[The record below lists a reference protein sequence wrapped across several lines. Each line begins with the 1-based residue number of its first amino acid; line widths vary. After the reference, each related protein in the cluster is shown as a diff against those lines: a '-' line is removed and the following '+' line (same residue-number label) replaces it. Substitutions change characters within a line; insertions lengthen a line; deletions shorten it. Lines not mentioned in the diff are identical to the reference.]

1 MLRSLLPDLTP
12 LRRSPDFRR
21 LYTGFTL
28 SNVGSQMAVVAVG
41 LQVYEQTGST
51 AAVGVV
57 GLFALVPLIAFGLY
71 GGSLADHHD
80 RRVVGLVATLV
91 AFAASLVA
99 AAQAWLDST
108 STWLLYGIVA
118 VWSGATAVSSPA
130 RTSIYPRL
138 LPPALMPAVN
148 ALGVVAMNTALTA
161 GPLLAGVLID
171 VGGYRTAYTVD
182 AVLTL
187 AAVQSLWRLRPVPP
201 DATGDDEQHR
211 PRRAGLRSVI
221 DGFAFLRTAPN
232 LRMTF
237 VADIAAMLLAQ
248 PRVLFPAAGAV
259 ILGGGATT
267 VGALYAAAAVGG
279 ILAMLVSGRLGSVR
293 RQGLAIMV
301 SIVGWG
307 VGIAGLGFALL
318 GAGGVLTRQQALVA
332 ALAAMAFAGAAD
344 SVSAVFRTTI
354 LQTAAPD
361 RMRGRLQGVFIVVVA
376 GGPRLG
382 ELLGGGVAERIGE
395 GWTAVAG
402 GVACIL
408 AVGLLSLRHR
418 GFLRY
423 DSRHPTP

>member
-1 MLRSLLPDLTP
+1 VLRSLLPDVTP
-12 LRRSPDFRR
+12 LRRSPDYRR
-21 LYTGFTL
+21 LYAGFTL
-28 SNVGSQMAVVAVG
+28 SNVGSQMAVVAIG
-41 LQVYEQTGST
+41 LQVYDLTRST

-57 GLFALVPLIAFGLY
+57 GAFALVPLVVMGLY

-80 RRVVGLVATLV
+80 RRLVGLVATLV
-91 AFAASLVA
+91 AMLASVVA
-99 AAQAWLDST
+99 AAQAWAGLT

-130 RTSIYPRL
+130 RTSIYPRI
-138 LPPALMPAVN
+138 LPPEQLPAAN
-148 ALGVVAMNTALTA
+148 ALSVFAMNTALTA

-171 VGGYRTAYTVD
+171 AGGYRMAYTAD
-182 AVLTL
+182 ALLTL
-187 AAVQSLWRLRPVPP
+187 AAVHSLIRLPPVPP
-201 DATGDDEQHR
+201 DHHDDDGTA
-211 PRRAGLRSVI
+211 RRAGLRSVV

-232 LRMTF
+232 VRMTF

-267 VGALYAAAAVGG
+267 VGALYAATAVGG
-279 ILAMLVSGRLGSVR
+279 ILAMLFSGRLGGVR

-301 SIVGWG
+301 SVCGWG
-307 VGIAGLGFALL
+307 VGIAGLGVALL
-318 GAGGVLTRQQALVA
+318 GAGGVLTREQAFAAALV
-332 ALAAMAFAGAAD
+332 AMAFAGASD

-382 ELLGGGVAERIGE
+382 ELVGGGVAERIGE
-395 GWTAVAG
+395 GWTAVLG
-402 GVACIL
+402 GAACVVAIG
-408 AVGLLSLRHR
+408 VLSLRQP
-418 GFLRY
+418 GFIRY
-423 DSRHPTP
+423 DARHPTP